1 MLIGTRCPL
10 CAVDAVALTLW
21 AAVMLD
27 VETGTAVLAFVLA
40 ISSLAVEDGRQQ
52 PEHTYHV
59 LVYRGQL

>member
-52 PEHTYHV
+52 PEHIHHV
-59 LVYRGQL
+59 LVYHGR